1 MSRYKDLIVGVF
13 FAALAI
19 AYYLLS
25 FQIEEAG
32 ASAVGPGFMPQIFAA
47 ITLVLAVI
55 LIGLSMGKLRKEK
68 ALSGA
73 KEEAAP
79 EQINYIPLVLSVVL
93 LLAYIYALEP
103 VGFIIA
109 TAVYLF
115 AQFNVSA
122 PRDKRG
128 LKYQT
133 YFLVGAVVA
142 GFAVNYI
149 FVNGFNVMLP
159 QGLLD

>member
-32 ASAVGPGFMPQIFAA
+32 ASAVGPGFMPQIFAV

-55 LIGLSMGKLRKEK
+55 LIGLSVGKLKKEK
-68 ALSGA
+68 VASET
-73 KEEAAP
+73 KEEAPAEP
-79 EQINYIPLVLSVVL
+79 VNYIPLVLSIVL

-103 VGFIIA
+103 VGFVIA
-109 TAVYLF
+109 TVVYLF

-128 LKYQT
+128 PKHQV
-133 YFLVGAVVA
+133 YFLVGALIA
-142 GFAVNYI
+142 GVAVNYI
-149 FVNGFNVMLP
+149 FVNAFNVMLP